1 MDSKN
6 SILESWIMVEHLSE
20 GNISLRDKNLKTWND
35 LHEDNYYDLLKNKIE
50 EEKTKNKPKRGIVL
64 YFNLFSFNEIVE
76 LLRKKYHLS
85 QSQEEIE
92 IGEKFSFALYFDKE
106 LILNAEMTFFTMSY
120 YIKQFKNIPSEK
132 EFDRFEKE
140 AKKYIEELFDFNAE
154 TGFEESFNFALKK
167 LLNKFS
173 VNIKQCRMKVV
184 SNIETDETNLHS
196 FYVKDL
202 EFAKHIDSKN
212 LDTYL
217 LGKSS
222 KRIDLDCRSKSAK
235 YNPDTIK
242 NILQPSN
249 FPVSRFPSDPN
260 HALSL
265 MQQIAVNLAIG
276 FDDKNMR
283 SVNGPPG
290 TGKTTLLRDIFSE
303 LIVQQAVDICNLSN
317 KVIKGSKETRYYK
330 NGYIGKMPDSI
341 AEKGIV
347 VTSSNNGAVQNI
359 VNELPLT
366 SKIDEIFRKDIFEA
380 DYFKDIANSKVSN
393 EWKVDKNG
401 KFQTELKSEPNDDRD
416 KYWGVFSLEG
426 GRKDNMEYVFTVLK
440 HILNYLNED
449 YEPDEKIYGNFMEQ
463 YKRVQSYKEERQKIA
478 NDYVQMQK
486 VSRDFKIKENNF
498 FREKYKKEA
507 SIKENNISNTNEIQ
521 DIKEQKIRLDDK
533 LQFIGVKIKA
543 LENEK
548 IRANESLQALK
559 IQKPSLFSWGKER
572 QIYKDKQ
579 KVYSDQL
586 LLIIGQEKELDREK
600 NSILLEQREIT
611 NRLKKLEQNPNK
623 DKILIEN
630 WIQKNQYE
638 LEIMCERIN
647 KLKEDLNQNQINAL
661 DMDLDYDQIQKS
673 SPWFDEDYTIMQSKL
688 FIDALKVRKQFLYEN
703 MKNLNAASIIWDKQ
717 NDYLDNK
724 LIITQAWNWIN
735 MAIPVIGTTFA
746 SVSRMCA
753 NFEKGTIGHLFIDEA
768 GQALP
773 QASVGAIFKSRYIMA
788 VGDPAQIKPVLT
800 LDSGIL
806 RLLGKSFNVSEK
818 YLSESA
824 STQILLDEASQYGFY
839 KDEGKEE
846 WIGIPLWVH
855 RRCKYPMFSI
865 SNEISYDGNMVQS
878 TEVPGRAE
886 WYDIRGNAIDKYV
899 KEQGEFLRERI
910 SEMIEDNPDIK
921 DKSKKDLIY
930 VISPFKNVADK
941 LAKELDK
948 IGFTRY
954 DENNKCT
961 NVGTVHTF
969 QGKEAAIVFMVLGA
983 DTKSTRAAYWAVG
996 SDNPNIMNVATTRAK
1011 EEFYIIGD
1019 KQLYMNLNS
1028 DVINNTNKI
1037 INLFNK

>member
-35 LHEDNYYDLLKNKIE
+35 LHEENYYDLLKSKVEDRKLND
-50 EEKTKNKPKRGIVL
+50 NQKRGIVL
-64 YFNLFSFNEIVE
+64 YFNIFSFNKIVE

-85 QSQEEIE
+85 QSQEKIE

-140 AKKYIEELFDFNAE
+140 AKKYIEELFDFN
-154 TGFEESFNFALKK
+154 TDTDFEESFNLALKK

-173 VNIKQCRMKVV
+173 VNIEQCRMKVV

-217 LGKSS
+217 LGKNS
-222 KRIDLDCRSKSAK
+222 KRIDLDCRPQSDKF
-235 YNPDTIK
+235 NPDIIQE
-242 NILQPSN
+242 ILRPSN
-249 FPVSRFPSDPN
+249 FPVSRFPTNPK

-265 MQQIAVNLAIG
+265 MQQVAVNLAIG

-341 AEKGIV
+341 AQKGIV
-347 VTSSNNGAVQNI
+347 VASSNNGAVQNI
-359 VNELPLT
+359 VNEIPLT
-366 SKIDEIFRKDIFEA
+366 SEISETFRRDIFEA
-380 DYFKDIANSKVSN
+380 DYFKDIANSKISD
-393 EWKVDKNG
+393 EGKEGKKR
-401 KFQTELKSEPNDDRD
+401 KFQQELKSEPIDDKD

-426 GRKDNMEYVFTVLK
+426 GKNDNMKYVLTVLR
-440 HILNYLNED
+440 HILSYLNED
-449 YEPDEKIYGNFMEQ
+449 YEPNEEIYDNFMIQ
-463 YKRVQSYKEERQKIA
+463 YQKAHSYKENRQKFA
-478 NDYVQMQK
+478 NDYAQFQK
-486 VSRDFKIKENNF
+486 LSREFKIKKRNF
-498 FREKYKKEA
+498 LVDKAKKEE
-507 SIKENNISNTNEIQ
+507 SIEEKNKNNTNEIQ
-521 DIKEQKIRLDDK
+521 DIKEQKTRLDDQ
-533 LQFIGVKIKA
+533 LQFIVEKINE
-543 LENEK
+543 LQNEK
-548 IRANESLQALK
+548 KRVNESLQALK
-559 IQKPSLFSWGKER
+559 IQKPSWFSWGKER

-579 KVYSDQL
+579 KDYSNQL

-600 NSILLEQREIT
+600 NSIVQEQREIT
-611 NRLKKLEQNPNK
+611 NRLKKLEQKPNRN
-623 DKILIEN
+623 KILLKN

-638 LEIMCERIN
+638 LETMREKIN
-647 KLKEDLNQNQINAL
+647 DFKEDLNQINAL

-673 SPWFDEDYTIMQSKL
+673 SPWFDEDYRIMQSKL

-703 MKNLNAASIIWDKQ
+703 RKNLNAASIIWDRQ

-753 NFEKGTIGHLFIDEA
+753 NFEKETIGHLFIDEA

-773 QASVGAIFKSRYIMA
+773 QASVGAIFKSRYTMA

-800 LDSGIL
+800 LDSSIL

-818 YLSESA
+818 YLSEIA
-824 STQILLDEASQYGFY
+824 STQTLLDEASQYGFY
-839 KDEGKEE
+839 KDEEE

-878 TEVPGRAE
+878 TEANGRAE
-886 WYDIRGNAIDKYV
+886 WYDIRGNATDKYV
-899 KEQGEFLRERI
+899 KEQGEFLKKRI

-930 VISPFKNVADK
+930 VISPFKNVADN

-983 DTKSTRAAYWAVG
+983 DTKSTSAAYWAVG